1 MGLGRFRVSVSLH
14 FLVFNFACDVMA
26 PSNPGFG
33 TKVHP
38 AFSNDVGFTRNPK
51 LWVLGA
57 YRGLCLQCQ
66 ALSKIA
72 SDQVSTNWNWFD

>member
-38 AFSNDVGFTRNPK
+38 AFSNDVGCTRNPK
-51 LWVLGA
+51 L
-57 YRGLCLQCQ
+57 
-66 ALSKIA
+66 
-72 SDQVSTNWNWFD
+72 